1 MSTPIVGSLLLI
13 ALRGTDKT
21 MKCYQC
27 GNDYQEKRGH
37 LQLTDKWIGDY
48 AVDAVNY
55 YQCDTCGDLLFP
67 PETIEILE
75 SKRQQ
80 ILDRWINS
88 QPLDSFLSG
97 AQTASLLNISRQAL
111 HKHRRI
117 RRSFIYQTKFD
128 GRVVYLRESVLLFKQ
143 TGDGRFLLPIP
154 SESVTSSPDVMYQP
168 HGVALT
174 PEISNSFFRSSPQ
187 LRTPGAHFSP
197 QGLSEIPREDCYHA

>member
-1 MSTPIVGSLLLI
+1 
-13 ALRGTDKT
+13 

-55 YQCDTCGDLLFP
+55 YQCDACGDLLFP
-67 PETIEILE
+67 PETIEIIE

-80 ILDRWINS
+80 ILDRWIKS

-117 RRSFIYQTKFD
+117 RRGFIYQTKFD
-128 GRVVYLRESVLLFKQ
+128 GRVVYLRKSVLLFSQ
-143 TGDGRFLLPIP
+143 TGDGRFLLPVP
-154 SESVTSSPDVMYQP
+154 SESVTSPPDVVYQP
-168 HGVALT
+168 PWAGTVT
-174 PEISNSFFRSSPQ
+174 SEISNLAFHSSLT
-187 LRTPGAHFSP
+187 LRTPRAHFSR
-197 QGLSEIPREDCYHA
+197 QKLSEIPREELYHA